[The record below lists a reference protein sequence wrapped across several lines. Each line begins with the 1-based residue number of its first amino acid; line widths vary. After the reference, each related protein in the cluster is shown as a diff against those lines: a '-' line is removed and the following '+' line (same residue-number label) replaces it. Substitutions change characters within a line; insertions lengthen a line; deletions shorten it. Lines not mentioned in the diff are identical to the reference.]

1 MKYPKKT
8 IVLSIIFSCAVKEMF
23 KIVNSELI
31 STNYELVLLENKH
44 YGLQNDSTYSP
55 HKVMKSVCGLIEEG
69 ARIMVRTKLWKL
81 RS

>member
-1 MKYPKKT
+1 MFFCQLNLFCT
-8 IVLSIIFSCAVKEMF
+8 VQEIF
-23 KIVNSELI
+23 KIVNSELDN
-31 STNYELVLLENKH
+31 TNYKLVLLENKH
-44 YGLQNDSTYSP
+44 YGLGNDSTYLP

>member
-1 MKYPKKT
+1 
-8 IVLSIIFSCAVKEMF
+8 MF